1 MATVGQL
8 GEVVTTQLR
17 RRIDRLVSAVE
28 DDSADLAEVSRLAG
42 TVGELAR
49 TVGDAYEE
57 LDRLLLRGLNAAL
70 ESEGERNDDGRRSEQ
85 PQEHSPGN
93 QSAAGDVTKEELLE
107 RAREVNVRGRS
118 SMSKEELA
126 EAVEA
131 EEAVTK
137 DELLER
143 AREADIEGRS
153 SMAKDELRKALNDAN
168 A

>member
-1 MATVGQL
+1 MATIGQL

-28 DDSADLAEVSRLAG
+28 DDGADLAEVSRLAG

-49 TVGDAYEE
+49 AVGDAYEE
-57 LDRLLLRGLNAAL
+57 LDQLLLRGLHAGL
-70 ESEGERNDDGRRSEQ
+70 ESENEPNTNGRRPEQ
-85 PQEHSPGN
+85 RQERSGEKE
-93 QSAAGDVTKEELLE
+93 SAGADVTKEELLE
-107 RAREVNVRGRS
+107 RAREVNVAGRS

-137 DELLER
+137 EELLER